1 MRRRPPRSTRTDTL
15 FPYTTLFRAAAV
27 QADLPKDDLGL
38 GPQAGP
44 EPPVADLLTD
54 STSEEEAG
62 DAANADAPV
71 RTRQRRSNSAQHRD
85 RRGQRRALAPQA
97 APASERAAAAEAA
110 LRTPAEAKLRLM
122 LHPIR
127 RTAALS
133 AVRSDGRRVGKRGV
147 STVRYRVS

>member
-1 MRRRPPRSTRTDTL
+1 MS
-15 FPYTTLFRAAAV
+15 
-27 QADLPKDDLGL
+27 
-38 GPQAGP
+38 PQSEP

-62 DAANADAPV
+62 YAANADAPV

-127 RTAALS
+127 RPAALS
-133 AVRSDGRRVGKRGV
+133 AVPARPAGSPGRISLLLGEGPRGGAYSEGRYDRVEDADRQSGV
-147 STVRYRVS
+147 